1 VKLRAFD
8 HAKHRTYVDL
18 KVCSLAIP
26 EYSLSFEAD
35 RLQFSI
41 LLSGNFNKHFDFIH

>member
-18 KVCSLAIP
+18 KVCSPAKP
-26 EYSLSFEAD
+26 QCSLSFEAD
-35 RLQFSI
+35 RLQFI